1 MINWR
6 EFEDMFDKMFSMRSE
21 FINNNNWTSRTY
33 KSPDGRYSYTYMSKG
48 FKPTDELDELKNKL
62 DVAVEEQNFEE
73 AVKLRDQIK
82 SLEKNKEKISELQS
96 KLDECI
102 KKQEFEKA
110 IEYRDKIKALK

>member
-1 MINWR
+1 MFNWK
-6 EFEDMFDKMFSMRSE
+6 EFDEMFDKMFSMRSD
-21 FINNNNWTSRTY
+21 FFNDKMTTKTY
-33 KSPDGRYSYTYMSKG
+33 KSPDGRYSYTFMSNV
-48 FKPTDELDELKNKL
+48 FKPKDELDELKVSL
-62 DVAVEEQNFEE
+62 DKAVEEQNFEE

-102 KKQEFEKA
+102 KKQDFEKA